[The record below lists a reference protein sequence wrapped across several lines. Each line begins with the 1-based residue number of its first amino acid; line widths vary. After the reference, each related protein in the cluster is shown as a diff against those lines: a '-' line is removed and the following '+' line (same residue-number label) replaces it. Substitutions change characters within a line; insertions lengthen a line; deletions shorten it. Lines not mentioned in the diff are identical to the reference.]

1 MSAHRIHQIQV
12 IFSAEEDRLQLRIN
26 THGRTEFRFWLTRR
40 FIKRLWPGLRQA
52 METHV
57 HMETSAPVD
66 PVSRAAMLSF
76 VHQQAVAETDF
87 TTRYQE
93 EPCETP
99 LGPLP
104 VLVTR
109 ARIEPREQGGY
120 LIGLHP
126 QTSYGIEVAMDPK
139 LLHSFCKLIV
149 DAVNKADW
157 DLNLALAQTGKMV
170 TDVGALYGP
179 SGSNYTIN

>member
-12 IFSAEEDRLQLRIN
+12 LFSAEEDRLQLRIN
-26 THGRTEFRFWLTRR
+26 THGRAEFRFWLTRR

-52 METHV
+52 MESQVQT
-57 HMETSAPVD
+57 ETTAPVD
-66 PVSRAAMLSF
+66 PSNRAAVLSF
-76 VHQQAVAETDF
+76 VHQQAVSESDF
-87 TTRYQE
+87 ATRFQE
-93 EPCETP
+93 EVSETP

-109 ARIEPREQGGY
+109 ARIEPREQSGY

-139 LLHSFCKLIV
+139 LLHSFCKLIT
-149 DAVNKADW
+149 DAVAKADW
-157 DLNLALAQTGKMV
+157 DLNLILSPIGKVV
-170 TDVGALYGP
+170 TDMETLYG
-179 SGSNYTIN
+179 SNGSNYTIN